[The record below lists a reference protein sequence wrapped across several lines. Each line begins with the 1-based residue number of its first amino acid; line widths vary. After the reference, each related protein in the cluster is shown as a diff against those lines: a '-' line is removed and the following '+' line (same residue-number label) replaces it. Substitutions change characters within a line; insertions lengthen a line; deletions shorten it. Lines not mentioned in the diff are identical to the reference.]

1 MKVLSIGNSFSNN
14 AQHYLHRLA
23 KHNGVNMRTVNL
35 FIGGCSLETHYWN
48 MLDDRADYSY
58 VFNGEYTG
66 LKVSIR
72 QALRSDSWDVITLQQ
87 ASPYSP
93 KIATYSPYIEEL
105 AAYVRKYCPH
115 AKIILHETWAY
126 AEGSE
131 RLINGMHFEKAEDM
145 LSAIRE
151 SYKKAAELISADGI
165 IPCGEAML
173 AAEKAGLCMHQDTAH
188 ASNGVGCYLLGLTWL
203 KYLTGADITGDT
215 FNGFDVP
222 VTDEERAIVI
232 RAVNEAAIP

>member
-1 MKVLSIGNSFSNN
+1 MKVLSIGNSFSGN
-14 AQHYLHRLA
+14 AQRYLHRLA

-35 FIGGCSLETHYWN
+35 FIGGCSLQTHYWN
-48 MLDDRADYSY
+48 MLDDRDDYAY

-72 QALRSDSWDVITLQQ
+72 QALRSDSWDVVTLQQ

-93 KIATYSPYIEEL
+93 KFATYSPYIEEL

-173 AAEKAGLCMHQDTAH
+173 AAEKAGLCMHEDTAH

-203 KYLTGADITGDT
+203 KYLTGADISNDT
-215 FNGFDVP
+215 FNEFDVP
-222 VTDEERAIVI
+222 VSEEERAIAI
-232 RAVNEAAIP
+232 RAVNEAVIP

>member
-1 MKVLSIGNSFSNN
+1 MKVLSIGNSFSGN
-14 AQHYLHRLA
+14 AQRYLHRLA
-23 KHNGVNMRTVNL
+23 QHHGVNMRTVNL
-35 FIGGCSLETHYWN
+35 FIGGCSLQTHYWN
-48 MLDDRADYSY
+48 MLDDRDDYSY
-58 VFNGEYTG
+58 VFNGEGTG

-93 KIATYSPYIEEL
+93 NFATYTPYIEEL
-105 AAYVRKYCPH
+105 AAYVRKYSPH

-145 LSAIRE
+145 LGAIRE

-203 KYLTGADITGDT
+203 KYLTGTDISGDT
-215 FNGFDVP
+215 FNGFDAP
-222 VTDEERAIVI
+222 VTEEERAIVI
-232 RAVNEAAIP
+232 RAVNAATI